1 MNAKKFIALRSV
13 MFEHGITQEELAKVC
28 CISRTTM
35 CDRLRGLQPWT
46 SAEMDKIG
54 AYLGIDRDSYGFY
67 FFNEPRFDN
76 PQVHHIISVRED

>member
-28 CISRTTM
+28 GISRTTM

-46 SAEMDKIG
+46 SAEMDRRLPG
-54 AYLGIDRDSYGFY
+54 
-67 FFNEPRFDN
+67 
-76 PQVHHIISVRED
+76 H